1 MSEVEFDFSNNI
13 YKEEIDLI
21 IKHITKDIN
30 FIKRNKKNLTRFLYL
45 ENIKGK
51 VLYLDFQRIL
61 EEIKRI
67 NIQIDYLENK
77 RLYYIQI
84 KERQQQ

>member
-61 EEIKRI
+61 EEIKRMS
-67 NIQIDYLENK
+67 IQIDYLENK